1 MPGALALV
9 LAAALTSLPPLPQRG
24 LALETKAGVE
34 LQSLDGPPLA
44 TLRGLDLAPDQALAH
59 KAVFRDGRGR
69 LFVLAGGRLRRA
81 PLRRGCR
88 ATDVQLT
95 VCPRAIRGAA
105 GVLARAPQAVGHWVW
120 AERSPSGNAVL
131 AQWSAECE
139 VPVAYLIAKGKL
151 RAYGAE
157 TVALGWLPTGEAVV
171 HFRPLGC
178 VGSGR
183 RGIYAVPR
191 KGKPRLL
198 LRTARFAQYLMWGG

>member
-1 MPGALALV
+1 MPGVLALV

-24 LALETKAGVE
+24 LARETKAGVE
-34 LQSLDGPPLA
+34 LQSLRGPPLA
-44 TLRGLDLAPDQALAH
+44 TLRGLERP
-59 KAVFRDGRGR
+59 G
-69 LFVLAGGRLRRA
+69 
-81 PLRRGCR
+81 
-88 ATDVQLT
+88 VQ
-95 VCPRAIRGAA
+95 P
-105 GVLARAPQAVGHWVW
+105 GVLARAPHAVGHWVW

-139 VPVAYLIAKGKL
+139 VPVAYLIANGRL

-157 TVALGWLPTGEAVV
+157 TVALGWLPSGEAVV

-191 KGKPRLL
+191 SGRPRLL
-198 LRTARFAQYLMWGG
+198 LRTAPFAQYLMWGG

>member
-1 MPGALALV
+1 MPGALALL

-24 LALETKAGVE
+24 LARETKAGVE
-34 LQSLDGPPLA
+34 LQSLGGRPLA
-44 TLRGLDLAPDQALAH
+44 TLRGLDLAPDQAIAH
-59 KAVFRDGRGR
+59 KAVFRDARGR

-95 VCPRAIRGAA
+95 VLSTNDQECSR
-105 GVLARAPQAVGHWVW
+105 
-120 AERSPSGNAVL
+120 

-191 KGKPRLL
+191 NGKPRLL
-198 LRTARFAQYLMWGG
+198 LRTARFAQFLMWGG